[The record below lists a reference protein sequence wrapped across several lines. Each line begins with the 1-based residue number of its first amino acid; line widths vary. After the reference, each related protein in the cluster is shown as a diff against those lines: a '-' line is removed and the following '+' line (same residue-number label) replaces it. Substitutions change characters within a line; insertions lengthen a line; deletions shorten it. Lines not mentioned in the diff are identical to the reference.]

1 MFKIRDIFSAM
12 SPLYFL
18 SKILGLAPYPYIQ
31 TVSGS
36 YATAIVSVLWIIWT
50 LIVAMIMLGLFV
62 HILFFKF
69 FRLSPNLAASYL
81 IVFGFQ
87 KISLLGSCITF
98 ILLGAT
104 TNRSNIR
111 KIMEMLSTVDE
122 LLIRN
127 SPRNIYKEEFYTL
140 ISQILFV
147 IGLLVGTLYYYV
159 SISSNLQNI
168 LFGVYYVLTVLING
182 VGLLQVLFLLRIMK
196 FSFKRT
202 DEELKLLETNSDVTS
217 TFFVFRNILRVN
229 PGNDKPTCS
238 VLALRSL
245 HFNIYQ
251 LGRLVNSCYG
261 PLMLIEIAHNF
272 VSMVS
277 LVDIV
282 LILLD
287 RRGNVATTMVYYGCW
302 LVYYALKTTALML
315 TSQMACDESRKIL
328 ATLHKLLLRPNLR
341 PCCER
346 QLHLFM
352 KQAINNKTVFTASG
366 IFPLD
371 LPTLHSI
378 VSAAVTYSIVF
389 GQLRKG

>member
-1 MFKIRDIFSAM
+1 M
-12 SPLYFL
+12 
-18 SKILGLAPYPYIQ
+18 LA
-31 TVSGS
+31 
-36 YATAIVSVLWIIWT
+36 
-50 LIVAMIMLGLFV
+50 LFV

-81 IVFGFQ
+81 IVFAFQ
-87 KISLLGSCITF
+87 KISLLGSCIAF

-127 SPRNIYKEEFYTL
+127 SARNIYKEEFYSL
-140 ISQILFV
+140 ISQVLFL
-147 IGLLVGTLYYYV
+147 IGLLIGTLYYYV
-159 SISSNLQNI
+159 SISSNFQNI

-182 VGLLQVLFLLRIMK
+182 VGLLHVLFLLRIMK
-196 FSFKRT
+196 FSFKRI
-202 DEELKLLETNSDVTS
+202 DEELKMLQTNSNVTT

-229 PGNDKPTCS
+229 PGNDKPACS
-238 VLALRSL
+238 ILALRSM
-245 HFNIYQ
+245 HFNIYE

-287 RRGNVATTMVYYGCW
+287 RRGTIATTIVYYGCW

-328 ATLHKLLLRPNLR
+328 ATVHKLLLRPNLR

-352 KQAINNKTVFTASG
+352 KQAINNRTVFTASG